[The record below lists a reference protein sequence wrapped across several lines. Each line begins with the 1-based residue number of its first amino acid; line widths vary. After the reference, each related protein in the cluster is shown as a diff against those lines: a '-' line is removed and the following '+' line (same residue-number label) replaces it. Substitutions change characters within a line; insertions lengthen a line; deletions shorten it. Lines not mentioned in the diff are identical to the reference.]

1 VELELDLLAGGATIG
16 ETTASALEVREV
28 PDANGNK
35 PSSEDVE
42 VCVVVEVKV
51 EFDTRMAP

>member
-1 VELELDLLAGGATIG
+1 MLAGGAMTG

-28 PDANGNK
+28 PDVEANGNK
-35 PSSEDVE
+35 PSPEEVE